1 MRPIVWAR
9 IRMNPRASSSSAP
22 RGPGEAHS
30 HGKSRIAHG
39 IGESATFSN
48 NHSACCT
55 WDGPT
60 DTKPRFVLHP
70 IPQRALVA
78 SPPVGQ
84 FKSKHIRDVRPIV
97 ADEIARPAILCHRV
111 ASSQRVRPATKLERR
126 KALELGSRK
135 TFLVLGSQLRQPAPI
150 LNDGCRLRGVVDA
163 EKLWPGHAH
172 RLFAAEP
179 SARRGGSAD
188 PEDFAA
194 RTLVVDHPVVGHV
207 FETLV

>member
-60 DTKPRFVLHP
+60 GTKPRFVLYP

-111 ASSQRVRPATKLERR
+111 ASSQRFVRPRSSNVVRLLSLALARR
-126 KALELGSRK
+126 FSSSVPSFANRPRSLTTG
-135 TFLVLGSQLRQPAPI
+135 A
-150 LNDGCRLRGVVDA
+150 A
-163 EKLWPGHAH
+163 
-172 RLFAAEP
+172 FAA
-179 SARRGGSAD
+179 
-188 PEDFAA
+188 
-194 RTLVVDHPVVGHV
+194 
-207 FETLV
+207 